1 MPIHQDVCDA
11 YNINRY
17 ELAEKLGVSKST
29 LDSWS
34 DESRMS
40 KVTRLAL
47 ELMIENHYKT
57 KLLSDLSDALSKIV
71 IYDSRKKE
79 NDIGVDNE
87 QKELVA
93 RMKRILKE
101 FNLNVIEASKKLNEH
116 SFEQLDQILRLNAY
130 PSFNF
135 LDKFSDT
142 FSISNEWLTTGYG
155 HPFEITRQNK
165 QITSFYIIHS
175 NDNKMP
181 VKIINKYSGGN
192 FYIEKTDYH
201 IEENYP
207 LLDKDCEEIFEL
219 YNFYNKNEISIF
231 LTALEREEYDRLMSG
246 EYYPGNILDKGQYSD
261 MLKDLLNLR
270 SDKKEKYG
278 DFFDICICAIQNIIN
293 KNEQQEPISSV
304 MTNMPEIL

>member
-1 MPIHQDVCDA
+1 MSLHKEVCDVCGIDKVD
-11 YNINRY
+11 
-17 ELAEKLGVSKST
+17 LAEKLGVTKAT

-40 KVTRLAL
+40 KSTKLAL

-71 IYDSRKKE
+71 VYDSRKKE
-79 NDIGVDNE
+79 NDIGADDE

-130 PSFNF
+130 PSFKF
-135 LDKFSDT
+135 LGKFSDT

-181 VKIINKYSGGN
+181 AKIINKYSGGN

-207 LLDKDCEEIFEL
+207 LLDRDCEEIFEL

-231 LTALEREEYDRLMSG
+231 LTALEREEYDKLMSG

-270 SDKKEKYG
+270 SDKKERYG
-278 DFFDICICAIQNIIN
+278 DFFDVCICAIQNIKN
-293 KNEQQEPISSV
+293 KKEPEKPISSV
-304 MTNMPEIL
+304 MTNMPELL